1 MRMICGESPIVAARP
16 GRVEKSMFFD
26 ELNNDEWERLS
37 RLVADEPV
45 RLNRRGRPRAET
57 RVVVNAVLWILTT
70 GNPWSKL
77 PGRYPSGPTCRRR
90 FEEWLVDGT
99 MLEMIRVLKEFG
111 RSFAYIP
118 EPPVP
123 VAAPRP
129 EPAADIDRLRGV
141 FWKNPESWNSSPV
154 PANVCAPG
162 DPIAAMTRQLSGGE
176 ALLPEPDGDALQG
189 LRLRADAWAATQSPP
204 AGQASAFAPSAD
216 DGMDAPPGK
225 EAKRFLPRGTPWQ
238 NFSSS
243 DAQVDSYKGYT
254 IYASAQPVAKL
265 MYRAWTEIVKD
276 GKRIERSGLIG
287 PRFTDAA
294 AAQRYAL
301 DWGRDWIE
309 GQSRTE
315 AVDRIAPSE
324 EGASAGEAAIMP
336 SPALAAPAT
345 AAAAMPPVPTKP
357 TVTSITL
364 PLEPVVKRVA
374 TSERRAAKDGRSEA
388 AQSSEL
394 LYQVG

>member
-1 MRMICGESPIVAARP
+1 
-16 GRVEKSMFFD
+16 MFFD
-26 ELNNDEWERLS
+26 ELNNDEWGRLS
-37 RLVADEPV
+37 PLVADEPV

-99 MLEMIRVLKEFG
+99 MLEMIRLLKEFG

-123 VAAPRP
+123 AAAPRP

-141 FWKNPESWNSSPV
+141 FWKNPESWQSSPV
-154 PANVCAPG
+154 HANVCAPG

-176 ALLPEPDGDALQG
+176 ALLSAPEADDALQG
-189 LRLRADAWAATQSPP
+189 LRLRADAWAATQLGRATPSGP
-204 AGQASAFAPSAD
+204 ARASAPLPGAGLLA
-216 DGMDAPPGK
+216 APGK
-225 EAKRFLPRGTPWQ
+225 AAKRGLPRGTPWVH
-238 NFSSS
+238 FGSS
-243 DAQVDSYKGYT
+243 DAQVDNYKGYT

-276 GKRIERSGLIG
+276 GKRTERSGLIG
-287 PRFTDAA
+287 PRFTDAE
-294 AAQRYAL
+294 AAQHYAL

-315 AVDRIAPSE
+315 AVDRVAPAAADGSADE
-324 EGASAGEAAIMP
+324 ASAVP
-336 SPALAAPAT
+336 SAPFAPAP
-345 AAAAMPPVPTKP
+345 ASASAAAMPPVPTKP
-357 TVTSITL
+357 TVTSVTR
-364 PLEPVVKRVA
+364 PLEPVVKRTA
-374 TSERRAAKDGRSEA
+374 PERRAAKDSRPDA
-388 AQSSEL
+388 KSSEL
-394 LYQVG
+394 LYQIG

>member
-1 MRMICGESPIVAARP
+1 MRMICGQSPIVAARP

-99 MLEMIRVLKEFG
+99 MIEMIRVLKEFG
-111 RSFAYIP
+111 RTFAYIP
-118 EPPVP
+118 EPPAP

-141 FWKNPESWNSSPV
+141 FWKNPESWHGSPV
-154 PANVCAPG
+154 VANVCAPG

-176 ALLPEPDGDALQG
+176 APREPDADALQD
-189 LRLRADAWAATQSPP
+189 LRLRADAWAATRSTPSDP
-204 AGQASAFAPSAD
+204 VRSWAPSAEASLA
-216 DGMDAPPGK
+216 GPPGK
-225 EAKRFLPRGTPWQ
+225 AAKRDLPRGTPWM
-238 NFSSS
+238 NFASGT
-243 DAQVDSYKGYT
+243 AQVDDYKGYT

-287 PRFTDAA
+287 PRFTDAQ
-294 AAQRYAL
+294 AAQHYAL

-309 GQSRTE
+309 GESRTE
-315 AVDRIAPSE
+315 AVERIAPTE
-324 EGASAGEAAIMP
+324 DEAI
-336 SPALAAPAT
+336 SAT
-345 AAAAMPPVPTKP
+345 AAAAVSPVQPAPASSSAAMPPVPTKP

-364 PLEPVVKRVA
+364 PLEPVAKRIVA
-374 TSERRAAKDGRSEA
+374 ERRAAKDGRVDA
-388 AQSSEL
+388 KSSEL
-394 LYQVG
+394 LYQAG

>member
-1 MRMICGESPIVAARP
+1 
-16 GRVEKSMFFD
+16 MFFD

-99 MLEMIRVLKEFG
+99 MMEMIRVLKEFG
-111 RSFAYIP
+111 RTFAYIP
-118 EPPVP
+118 EPPAP

-141 FWKNPESWNSSPV
+141 FWKNPESWHSSPV
-154 PANVCAPG
+154 AANVCAPG

-176 ALLPEPDGDALQG
+176 ALSEPEVEALQG
-189 LRLRADAWAATQSPP
+189 LRVRADAWAATQSPP
-204 AGQASAFAPSAD
+204 SEPVRTLAPSV
-216 DGMDAPPGK
+216 DASLAGPPGK
-225 EAKRFLPRGTPWQ
+225 AAKRDLPRGTPWL
-238 NFSSS
+238 NFASS
-243 DAQVDSYKGYT
+243 DAQVDHYKGYT

-287 PRFTDAA
+287 PRFTDAQ
-294 AAQRYAL
+294 AAQHFAL
-301 DWGRDWIE
+301 GWGRDWVE
-309 GQSRTE
+309 GESRTE
-315 AVDRIAPSE
+315 AVDRVAPIEDEVESAAE
-324 EGASAGEAAIMP
+324 AAAVSFVLPVPASASA
-336 SPALAAPAT
+336 SST
-345 AAAAMPPVPTKP
+345 AMPPVPTTP

-364 PLEPVVKRVA
+364 PLEPVVKRNVA
-374 TSERRAAKDGRSEA
+374 ERRAAKDGRSDA
-388 AQSSEL
+388 AKSSEL

>member
-1 MRMICGESPIVAARP
+1 
-16 GRVEKSMFFD
+16 MFFD

-99 MLEMIRVLKEFG
+99 MMEMIRVLKEFG
-111 RSFAYIP
+111 RTFAYIP
-118 EPPVP
+118 EPPAP
-123 VAAPRP
+123 VSAPRP
-129 EPAADIDRLRGV
+129 EPTADIDRLRGV
-141 FWKNPESWNSSPV
+141 FWKNPESWHASPGA
-154 PANVCAPG
+154 ANVCAPG
-162 DPIAAMTRQLSGGE
+162 DPIAAMTRQLAGAE
-176 ALLPEPDGDALQG
+176 ALPESELEPELDAGALQG
-189 LRLRADAWAATQSPP
+189 LRLRAEAWAATR
-204 AGQASAFAPSAD
+204 SAPSDPVRSLAPSAD
-216 DGMDAPPGK
+216 ASLAGPPG
-225 EAKRFLPRGTPWQ
+225 EAAKRDLPRGTPWM
-238 NFSSS
+238 NFASSE
-243 DAQVDSYKGYT
+243 AQVDHYRGYT

-287 PRFTDAA
+287 PRFTDAQA
-294 AAQRYAL
+294 ARHFAL

-309 GQSRTE
+309 GESRTE
-315 AVDRIAPSE
+315 AVDRVSPIEDENESAAETPAVPLAPPVP
-324 EGASAGEAAIMP
+324 ASVSDSAA
-336 SPALAAPAT
+336 SS
-345 AAAAMPPVPTKP
+345 AAMPPVPTKP

-364 PLEPVVKRVA
+364 PLEPVVKRIVP
-374 TSERRAAKDGRSEA
+374 ERRAAKDGRSEA
-388 AQSSEL
+388 KSSEL